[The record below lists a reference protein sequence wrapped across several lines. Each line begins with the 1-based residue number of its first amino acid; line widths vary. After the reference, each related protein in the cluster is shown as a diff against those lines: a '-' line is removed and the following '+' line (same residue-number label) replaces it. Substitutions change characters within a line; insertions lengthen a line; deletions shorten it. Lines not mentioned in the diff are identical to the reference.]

1 MAQHKKLISKNLILR
16 LATITFFAPFAL
28 WIIMQG
34 GMAFKT
40 TIIFLAVLMG
50 IEWNRITK
58 SVDSP
63 GWQLIGG
70 FYITAS
76 TISFMWIADQNNGMS
91 VIYSLIA
98 MVWATD
104 IGAYIFGKFI
114 GGPKICPELSPKK
127 TWAGLVGG
135 MLSASIVGY
144 MMNEIFYMGAI
155 IAIVAQIGDFIESWI
170 KRHFKVDDSGNL
182 FPGHGGVLDRMDG
195 FLLVMPVSALL
206 MLLNN

>member
-1 MAQHKKLISKNLILR
+1 MAQHRSLVSKNMILR
-16 LATITFFAPFAL
+16 LVTIVFFAPFAL

-34 GMAFKT
+34 GMVFNTA
-40 TIIFLAVLMG
+40 IIFLAVLMG

-63 GWQLIGG
+63 GWQLIGA

-76 TISFMWIADQNNGMS
+76 TISFIWIAEQTNGMS
-91 VIYSLIA
+91 IIYSLIA

-104 IGAYIFGKFI
+104 IGAYIFGKLI

-127 TWAGLVGG
+127 TWAGLLGG
-135 MLSASIVGY
+135 MVSASLTGLLMDELI
-144 MMNEIFYMGAI
+144 YMGA
-155 IAIVAQIGDFIESWI
+155 AVAVVAQLGDFLESWV
-170 KRHFKVDDSGNL
+170 KRRFKVDDSGNL

-195 FLLVMPVSALL
+195 LLLVAPVTALL
-206 MLLNN
+206 MLLTN